1 MNSLLKLLHCYLGV
15 IITAVAFVVSI
26 SLVIA
31 SFVIPPPGVIDPSVL
46 TAIGEIGIFTTLCRI
61 PDMIRAVND
70 GRKFEFHK
78 GDTTIKIDS
87 DEDTK

>member
-26 SLVIA
+26 SLFIA